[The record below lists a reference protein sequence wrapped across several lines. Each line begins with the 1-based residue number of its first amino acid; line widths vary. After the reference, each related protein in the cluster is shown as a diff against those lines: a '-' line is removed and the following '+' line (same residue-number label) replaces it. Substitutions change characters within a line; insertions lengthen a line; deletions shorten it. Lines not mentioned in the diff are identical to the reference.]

1 MDVADQ
7 LTILGRSALAAAL
20 GIVIGLERETR
31 GKAAGERTF
40 ALLSLGSAAFASVG
54 VFLFPASAD
63 RIVQGIAAGVG
74 FLGGG
79 VIFRRETGVQGLTTA
94 ASAWAAAAIGV
105 VAGLGAYVAAALATA
120 LVLIILELDQIPFV
134 RRMSQQAEAAASASA
149 RDGEHHEHHRPRSP
163 HDHGP

>member
-20 GIVIGLERETR
+20 GFVIGLERETR

-40 ALLSLGSAAFASVG
+40 ALLSLGSAAFVSIG
-54 VFLFPASAD
+54 GFLFPASAD

-79 VIFRRETGVQGLTTA
+79 VIFRRE
-94 ASAWAAAAIGV
+94 
-105 VAGLGAYVAAALATA
+105 AGGWK
-120 LVLIILELDQIPFV
+120 LVGFERLP
-134 RRMSQQAEAAASASA
+134 
-149 RDGEHHEHHRPRSP
+149 
-163 HDHGP
+163 

>member
-7 LTILGRSALAAAL
+7 LTILGRSALAAVL
-20 GIVIGLERETR
+20 GIIIGIERETR

-40 ALLSLGSAAFASVG
+40 ALLSLGAAAFVAIG
-54 VFLFPASAD
+54 DFMFPASAD

-94 ASAWAAAAIGV
+94 AGAWAAAAIGV
-105 VAGLGAYVAAALATA
+105 VAGLGAYVAATLTTF
-120 LVLIILELDQIPFV
+120 LVLIILELDQIPLL
-134 RRMSQQAEAAASASA
+134 RRIREQAEAAAAA
-149 RDGEHHEHHRPRSP
+149 NVRDQEPHDRRRPRAP
-163 HDHGP
+163 HDRGP

>member
-40 ALLSLGSAAFASVG
+40 ALLSLGSAAFVSIG
-54 VFLFPASAD
+54 GFLFPASAD

-79 VIFRRETGVQGLTTA
+79 VIFRREAGVQGLTTA

-105 VAGLGAYVAAALATA
+105 LAGLGAYLAATLATA
-120 LVLIILELDQIPFV
+120 LVLLILELDQIPIL
-134 RRMSQQAEAAASASA
+134 RRLSERAETAAEANP
-149 RDGEHHEHHRPRSP
+149 RDREHHRPRAP
-163 HDHGP
+163 HDRGP